1 MPRKIAKEITITES
15 SVKFRKTFFLVILL
29 STILY
34 FFFLVFLDIFRV
46 KYTQE
51 YQESIL
57 ILDIFILVFIL
68 LSILI
73 TLFVHIRLVPRAQ
86 QIKEPFHRFGIHI
99 TIFMLSIQPFCLLGL
114 FIGIITLL
122 SGSINWL
129 RVCLFFLIGFL
140 HGGFLYVVE
149 IAPSLRACEIG
160 KIILSQ
166 PVPQPKTVQEFKND
180 Y

>member
-1 MPRKIAKEITITES
+1 MPRKIEKEITITES
-15 SVKFRKTFFLVILL
+15 SVKFRKTFFLVILF
-29 STILY
+29 STVLY
-34 FFFLVFLDIFRV
+34 FLFLVFLDIFRV
-46 KYTQE
+46 RYTQE

-57 ILDIFILVFIL
+57 ILDILLLILVL

-73 TLFVHIRLVPRAQ
+73 TFFVNLRLVPRARQ
-86 QIKEPFHRFGIHI
+86 LKEPFHRFGIHI
-99 TIFMLSIQPFCLLGL
+99 AIFMLGIQPFCLLGL

-129 RVCLFFLIGFL
+129 IVCLFFLIGFL

-160 KIILSQ
+160 KVILNQ
-166 PVPQPKTVQEFKND
+166 PVPQPKTAQNIKND